1 MSAGCE
7 KKNYKDPCHLIDGIN
22 LEQELFASLGI
33 NEVLIYKEWAVHS
46 CYAEGHKPFLIEILT
61 LDTKGQRPGICV
73 KYFLAFPQKNLSP
86 EKTETN

>member
-1 MSAGCE
+1 M
-7 KKNYKDPCHLIDGIN
+7 
-22 LEQELFASLGI
+22 
-33 NEVLIYKEWAVHS
+33 YKEWAVHS

-86 EKTETN
+86 EKSETN